1 MYRCTR
7 PGCRWQAIA
16 PTEQAAREQYVD
28 HLLDEHVTEV
38 EADIP
43 EGMVQ
48 IKLGADEEWRT
59 VTPEEAHQ
67 LHQDHHGD
75 ED

>member
-1 MYRCTR
+1 MMRCHH

-16 PTEQAAREQYVD
+16 PSAALAREQYLQHLVD
-28 HLLDEHVTEV
+28 AHAEQV

-48 IKLGADEEWRT
+48 VKVGDDDEWRT
-59 VTPEEAHQ
+59 VTPEEARR
-67 LHQDHHGD
+67 LHDDHGD
-75 ED
+75 AH